1 MPPEWSGFPVVRS
14 LRALSWVRWTS
25 LAILLASSV
34 LSQSALA
41 FSWSLALQQGRI
53 GLALPD
59 IQSGDWQVTGIRAD
73 LVNAVEAD
81 NRNITVHFKTGSVLQ
96 AESLVHNANG
106 EPTQLAQV
114 QVELSA
120 VTLVINLGGTGSLA
134 DRSTVTG
141 NVIIDVGEVR
151 HPYLKPQSWRF
162 EGKVAGAF
170 TDLTIEGRA
179 QSASGLAADVVIHN
193 VLGNFLAARVATEV
207 IGGAGG
213 KALASTL
220 ADWPELLELT
230 AGRVK
235 AEASLRIEPDEPLV
249 LDASFNADGVD
260 GLMDRTAL
268 TGLNGRLLVNLE
280 DDTLTAHFRDLAV
293 AQINSGIGIGP
304 IRFLADYR
312 APRGNVFGG
321 ILSVQQANAD
331 FLDGRLR
338 VAPGAIDLGAEPWTL
353 PVDVYEV
360 SLERLLQVY
369 PAEGFS
375 GTGELTGL
383 VPIQVS
389 SAGIEVHQGTISAI
403 APGGLLRLPAER
415 LQAMLGSSEAMAQV
429 VDALQNFHYSVLD
442 STIDYDDKGRL
453 ILGLRLEGQ
462 NPEVRGGRPVVLNI
476 NLEEDIPALLT
487 SLQLS
492 GRVNE
497 AVTERV
503 QERLKQSGQE
513 AEP

>member
-1 MPPEWSGFPVVRS
+1 MLS
-14 LRALSWVRWTS
+14 LPARWAC
-25 LAILLASSV
+25 LVILLASSL
-34 LSQSALA
+34 LSQPTQA
-41 FSWSLALQQGRI
+41 FNWSLILQQGQI

-59 IQSGDWQVTGIRAD
+59 IHSGNWQVTGIRAE
-73 LVNAVEAD
+73 LVNAIEAD
-81 NRNITVHFKTGSVLQ
+81 NRTLTVRFKTGSVLQ
-96 AESLVHNANG
+96 AQHLVHDAG
-106 EPTQLAQV
+106 GVRTQLARV
-114 QVELSA
+114 RVELPDATLA
-120 VTLVINLGGTGSLA
+120 VNLGGAGSLA
-134 DRSTVTG
+134 DRSTISG
-141 NVIIDVGEVR
+141 RVIIDIGDLR
-151 HPYLKPQSWRF
+151 HPQLKTQSWRF
-162 EGKVAGAF
+162 EGRVNGA
-170 TDLTIEGRA
+170 LNELSIQGLV
-179 QSASGLAADVVIHN
+179 QSDSGLAADISVQNVV
-193 VLGNFLAARVATEV
+193 GKFLAARIAMDVVGE
-207 IGGAGG
+207 AGG
-213 KALASTL
+213 KALADTL
-220 ADWPELLELT
+220 TSWPELLELT
-230 AGRVK
+230 AGQIK
-235 AEASLRIEPDEPLV
+235 AEASLRIQPDAPLMV
-249 LDASFNADGVD
+249 DARFDAEGVD

-268 TGLNGRLLVNLE
+268 AGLNGRFLVGLE
-280 DDTLTAHFRDLAV
+280 DDTLTAHFRDMV
-293 AQINSGIGIGP
+293 IDQINSGIGIGP
-304 IRFLADYR
+304 IHFLADYR
-312 APRGNVFGG
+312 APRSNLFAGT
-321 ILSVQQANAD
+321 LSIQQANAD

-375 GTGELTGL
+375 GTGELTGR

-415 LQAMLGSSEAMAQV
+415 LQAMLGSSDAMAQV